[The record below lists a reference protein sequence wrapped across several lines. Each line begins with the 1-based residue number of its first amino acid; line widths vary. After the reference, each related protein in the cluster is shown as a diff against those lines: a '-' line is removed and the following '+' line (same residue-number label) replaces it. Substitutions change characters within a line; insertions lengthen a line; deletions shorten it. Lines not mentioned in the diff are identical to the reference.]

1 MCSQRKSLRRASSRE
16 RAGLEAQHAQ
26 RARGL
31 RAKAAGALG
40 ELDTALSEEAR
51 AGSESQ
57 CHDHG
62 KKQPRMWRVAL
73 HLRILGTAVPYPEDN
88 PDNPDPLR
96 GVCFVNRDLYLEST
110 LAGNLVR

>member
-31 RAKAAGALG
+31 RAMAAGALG

-51 AGSESQ
+51 ARARNLNVTTTVKNNSE
-57 CHDHG
+57 
-62 KKQPRMWRVAL
+62 WRVAL
-73 HLRILGTAVPYPEDN
+73 HLRIPGTAVPYPEDN
-88 PDNPDPLR
+88 PENPDPR
-96 GVCFVNRDLYLEST
+96 GVCFST
-110 LAGNLVR
+110 VTCIWKEPKQEM

>member
-31 RAKAAGALG
+31 RAMAAGALG

-51 AGSESQ
+51 ARARNLNVTTTVKNNPECG
-57 CHDHG
+57 
-62 KKQPRMWRVAL
+62 AL
-73 HLRILGTAVPYPEDN
+73 LCTYAYPVRLYHTRRIT
-88 PDNPDPLR
+88 R
-96 GVCFVNRDLYLEST
+96 KTRI
-110 LAGNLVR
+110 R